1 MPNLCDLNVIIFSH
15 PRVSSPPILSSP
27 LPRISGSRGGF
38 TYALVVN
45 DLDDRGQTAGVG
57 AVALDEDDAADLDQ
71 TPGW

>member
-27 LPRISGSRGGF
+27 LPRISGSRGGS

-45 DLDDRGQTAGVG
+45 DLDDRGEAAGVG
-57 AVALDEDDAADLDQ
+57 ALALDEDDTADLDQ
-71 TPGW
+71 APVW